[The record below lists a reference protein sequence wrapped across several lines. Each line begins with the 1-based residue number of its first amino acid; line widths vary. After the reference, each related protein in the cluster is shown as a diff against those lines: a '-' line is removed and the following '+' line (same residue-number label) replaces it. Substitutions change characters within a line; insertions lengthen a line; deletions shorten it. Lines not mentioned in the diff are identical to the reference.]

1 MDERIED
8 IIYQALNSAIAC
20 SVLEVDGDGRHF
32 DALVVSDEFIN
43 KSRLERHRIIYNILG
58 DRMKEQIHALSIK
71 LYTMEEWENLNG

>member
-8 IIYQALNSAIAC
+8 IIYQAVNAAIVC